1 MIEQSILDFLTSKLS
16 VPVYMEVPEDM
27 DEEFVVIEK
36 TGGGQTDK
44 INSATFAIQS
54 WATSLLDAAAL
65 NKDVLEA
72 MEDAV
77 TLDIVGACSLN
88 SDYNFTDTDTKR
100 YRYQAVYNIIHY

>member
-54 WATSLLDAAAL
+54 WATSLLNAAAL
-65 NKDVLEA
+65 NKAVIDA
-72 MEDAV
+72 MEEAA
-77 TLDIVGACSLN
+77 TLDIIGACSLN

>member
-1 MIEQSILDFLTSKLS
+1 MIEKAVLDFLNSKLS
-16 VPVYMEVPEDM
+16 VPVYMEVPVDM
-27 DEEFVVIEK
+27 DDEFVVIEK

-77 TLDIVGACSLN
+77 TLDIIGGCYLN
-88 SDYNFTDTDTKR
+88 SYYNFTDTDTKR
-100 YRYQAVYNIIHY
+100 YRYQAVYNITHY